1 MVSLPLCCALLLR
14 LASVM
19 AADDDFFKPKEEDK
33 RSPAGKA
40 ETLRQIPKKFASF
53 LSADATKQTVT
64 LLVEG
69 EKEPAT
75 WPVNPDAE
83 LKIHGWW
90 GRLEQFHAGDRVWV
104 WFDLNRKKAP
114 KSILMLA
121 DEISQQD
128 VNGKP
133 VILEKADKLLQQSIV
148 VKADGGKSVEL
159 KWSDS
164 EKWWVN
170 VVEGRIKVTDL
181 RTAEPITILLKEQ
194 DKYFVQTARDAI
206 RRIVDADALEKLRT
220 EQRNFLRDR
229 WIKEGLPGAVTFLH
243 PLGGE
248 MDVILDHEAIR
259 WARSL
264 KKGDVVK
271 LATTQPIDG
280 LVKEVRP
287 WRERTQIRLVVDG
300 LDQSELRIGQRI
312 HLRMPTPAAEVD
324 ASDLPPD
331 LDRPRPKQDRVEWFL
346 ASIYCSCNVR
356 GDRCTGMFYTL
367 ASCNTHACGMPNQM
381 RGRIGKLIDEGMTD
395 RQIFDVLK
403 KEQGPL
409 LLKQHLLP

>member
-1 MVSLPLCCALLLR
+1 MSKLPLCCGLILFFAPV
-14 LASVM
+14 A
-19 AADDDFFKPKEEDK
+19 AADDDFFKPKEEEK
-33 RSPAGKA
+33 RSPAGKS
-40 ETLRQIPKKFASF
+40 ETLRHVPKKFAAF
-53 LSADATKQTVT
+53 QSADPAKHMVT

-69 EKEPAT
+69 EKQPTT

-90 GRLEQFHAGDRVWV
+90 GRLEQFRAGDRVWV
-104 WFDLNRKKAP
+104 WFDLNRKKEP

-128 VNGKP
+128 INGTPLTVEKLDADAKTLQLKP
-133 VILEKADKLLQQSIV
+133 AKGDSRTVAYEKSTCDA
-148 VKADGGKSVEL
+148 G
-159 KWSDS
+159 
-164 EKWWVN
+164 
-170 VVEGRIKVTDL
+170 IKTGDAV
-181 RTAEPITILLKEQ
+181 
-194 DKYFVQTARDAI
+194 FVQTANNAA
-206 RRIVDADALEKLRT
+206 RRVVDSEGLEKLRCT
-220 EQRNFLRDR
+220 QKALLRER

-264 KKGDVVK
+264 KKGDVIK

-280 LVKEVRP
+280 LVKESRP
-287 WRERTQIRLVVDG
+287 WRERTQLRLVVNG
-300 LDQSELRIGQRI
+300 LDQSDLQIGQRI

-331 LDRPRPKQDRVEWFL
+331 LDRPRSKEDRVEWFL
-346 ASIYCSCNVR
+346 ASIYCSCNIR

-381 RGRIGKLIDEGMTD
+381 RGRIGKLIDEGMND
-395 RQIFDVLK
+395 QQIFEVLK

-409 LLKQHLLP
+409 LLKQHLLPQ